1 MNPISF
7 TLKDGREAILRSI
20 APQDA
25 ERIIAFVQAADTES
39 RFLAREPG
47 EFSMSLE
54 QERDFI
60 RAKLEDTRSL
70 WLVAELD
77 GRIIASCNA
86 GPARN
91 LQRFRH
97 RALLSVA
104 VGRAYWRQGLGR
116 RMMAEALR
124 WCEANGFEQAELD
137 VAADNDAATAMY
149 ESMGFET
156 TGVYKNG
163 FKYPDGTY
171 SDEYFMWLPLRKIN
185 KLSRESCQEPD

>member
-1 MNPISF
+1 MAFSEQKH
-7 TLKDGREAILRSI
+7 TLKDGREAVLRSI
-20 APQDA
+20 APEDA
-25 ERIIAFVQAADTES
+25 ERMIAFVQAADTES

-47 EFSMSLE
+47 EFTMTAD

-60 RAKLEDTRSL
+60 RTKLEDKHSL

-77 GRIIASCNA
+77 GQIIASCNA
-86 GPARN
+86 SPERN

-104 VGRAYWRQGLGR
+104 VGKAYWRQGLGR
-116 RMMAEALR
+116 RMMAEALL
-124 WCEANGFEQAELD
+124 WCKATGFEQAELD

-149 ESMGFET
+149 ESLGFET

-163 FKYPDGTY
+163 FKYTDGTY
-171 SDEYFMWLPLRKIN
+171 SDGYFMWLPLSKI
-185 KLSRESCQEPD
+185 R